1 MDYMDTVLLY
11 GKDILASERMK
22 EEKNYLQHGSVS
34 VFEHS
39 VNVACTC
46 VMLSHRLSI
55 AVNERAVV
63 RGALLHDYFLYDW
76 HDPDPSHRLHGFSHP
91 RTALTN
97 AARDFSLNDIEK
109 DMILKHMFPLTLMPP
124 RYRESVLICI
134 ADKLCAVCETVSL
147 PYCNYCQAK

>member
-124 RYRESVLICI
+124 RYRESFLICI